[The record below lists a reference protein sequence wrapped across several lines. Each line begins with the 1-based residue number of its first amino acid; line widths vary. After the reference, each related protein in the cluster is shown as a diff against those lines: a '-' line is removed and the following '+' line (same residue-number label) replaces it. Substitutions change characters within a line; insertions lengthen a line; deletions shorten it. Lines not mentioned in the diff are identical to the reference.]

1 MPEKTQSRTGTVERL
16 HNEPLAKYSTFKIGG
31 PAEVF
36 SIPRSQAELISEI
49 THCESNGI
57 PWRILGNGSNLII
70 RDAGVKGF
78 VIYNKFALCNIEV
91 TRREG
96 DFGIV
101 DAGSSVLM
109 PQLVKFLVDNG
120 LEGMEYLQSV
130 PGTIG
135 GGIYMNAGRGE
146 AFNKFI
152 TDYLEYV
159 TVLDGQKTI
168 ILTRDECQF
177 AYRRSTFFDHK
188 KWVILSARFRIP
200 AQETAIGKEK
210 IAERMAY
217 VRKTQARQVP
227 NVGTTFKRCSPK
239 IIKRLTGLRIGNAK
253 LVGNWISNLGN
264 ARSRDVLAIIR
275 IVQLVHIITRSPIEL
290 ENEIW

>member
-1 MPEKTQSRTGTVERL
+1 MDDTQSQPKPVERL
-16 HNEPLAKYSTFKIGG
+16 RNEPLAKYTTFKIGG

-36 SIPRSQAELISEI
+36 SIPRSEAELISEI
-49 THCESNGI
+49 EHCESNGI

-78 VIYNKFALCNIEV
+78 VIYNKHALCTMEV
-91 TRREG
+91 IRRED

-130 PGTIG
+130 PGTVG
-135 GGIYMNAGRGE
+135 GGIYMNAGRGHS
-146 AFNKFI
+146 FNTSI

-159 TVLDGQKTI
+159 RYFDGEKI
-168 ILTRDECQF
+168 VELRRDECEF
-177 AYRRSTFFDHK
+177 RYRRSIFFDHK
-188 KWVILSARFRIP
+188 KWVILGARFRIP
-200 AQETAIGKEK
+200 AQETAVGKEK

-217 VRKTQARQVP
+217 VRATQWRNAP
-227 NVGTTFKRCSPK
+227 NGGTTFKTCSPK
-239 IIKRLTGLRIGNAK
+239 IINRLKGLRIGNAK

-264 ARSRDVLAIIR
+264 ARSRDVLAIIW
-275 IVQLVHIITRSPIEL
+275 IVKLIHIITRSPVDV

>member
-1 MPEKTQSRTGTVERL
+1 MTESTSSPETTVERL
-16 HNEPLAKYSTFKIGG
+16 HNEPLAKYNTFKIGG

-36 SIPRSQAELISEI
+36 SIPRSQEQLISEI
-49 THCESNGI
+49 KHCESNGI
-57 PWRILGNGSNLII
+57 PWKILGNGSNLII

-78 VIYNKFALCNIEV
+78 VIHNKHALCTMEV
-91 TRREG
+91 VSREEG
-96 DFGIV
+96 YGV
-101 DAGSSVLM
+101 VEAGSSVLM

-135 GGIYMNAGRGE
+135 GGIYMNAGRGMN
-146 AFNKFI
+146 FNQYI

-159 TVLDGQKTI
+159 TVYDGEKVI
-168 ILTRDECQF
+168 EITRDACEF
-177 AYRRSTFFDHK
+177 TYRRSVFFDHK
-188 KWVILSARFRIP
+188 NWIILGARFRIP
-200 AQETAIGKEK
+200 EQDKAIGKKK

-217 VRKTQARQVP
+217 VRETQARKVP
-227 NVGTTFKRCSPK
+227 NIGTTFKTCSPK
-239 IIKRLTGLRIGNAK
+239 IISRLKGLRIGNAK

-264 ARSRDVLAIIR
+264 ARSRDVLAIIW
-275 IVQLVHIITRSPIEL
+275 IVKAIHIITRSPVDL